1 MIRRP
6 PRSTRPH
13 TPFPYTTRFRS
24 LFLAAAS
31 HDLRQPLYAL
41 TLFSSARSLGE
52 KDPARLSRIAHIQDC
67 VGSLDHLFNE
77 LLDLSRLDAGAMQP
91 SLSDF
96 PLDGLFDEISRT
108 FRMAAEK
115 RGLRLQ
121 LRQTDAWVRCDR
133 VMLARILNNLVCN
146 AIRYT
151 HSGEIGSAH
160 V

>member
-1 MIRRP
+1 
-6 PRSTRPH
+6 
-13 TPFPYTTRFRS
+13 
-24 LFLAAAS
+24 
-31 HDLRQPLYAL
+31 
-41 TLFSSARSLGE
+41 
-52 KDPARLSRIAHIQDC
+52 
-67 VGSLDHLFNE
+67 
-77 LLDLSRLDAGAMQP
+77 MQP

-121 LRQTDAWVRCDR
+121 LRKTDAWVRCDR

-151 HSGEIGSAH
+151 NSGGVLVGARRQSGGLRIDVWDTGPGIADEHRARVFEEFYQANCPPRSGERPGLGLGLAPVQRLGALLERSEERRVGKECVSPCRYRWSPDH
-160 V
+160 

>member
-6 PRSTRPH
+6 PGSTRTDPL
-13 TPFPYTTRFRS
+13 FPYTTLFRS
-24 LFLAAAS
+24 
-31 HDLRQPLYAL
+31 
-41 TLFSSARSLGE
+41 
-52 KDPARLSRIAHIQDC
+52 
-67 VGSLDHLFNE
+67 HLFNE

-121 LRQTDAWVRCDR
+121 LRKTDAWVRCDR

-151 HSGEIGSAH
+151 NSGGVLVGARRQSGGLDRKSTRLNSSH
-160 V
+160 